1 MKAKKKQDAM
11 ENQILKEKHD
21 NIMINEDLAR

>member
-11 ENQILKEKHD
+11 ENQILKERHD
-21 NIMINEDLAR
+21 HIMINEDLAR